1 MFVIS
6 FNLYPSI
13 RGSLRKGPK
22 INFHVKCFGQ
32 GVDIFVLELH
42 FSPLFVLSLVR
53 CDALSCVD
61 LVAGGEFSVF

>member
-1 MFVIS
+1 MYKMF
-6 FNLYPSI
+6 F
-13 RGSLRKGPK
+13 
-22 INFHVKCFGQ
+22 Q

-42 FSPLFVLSLVR
+42 FSPLFVLSLMR